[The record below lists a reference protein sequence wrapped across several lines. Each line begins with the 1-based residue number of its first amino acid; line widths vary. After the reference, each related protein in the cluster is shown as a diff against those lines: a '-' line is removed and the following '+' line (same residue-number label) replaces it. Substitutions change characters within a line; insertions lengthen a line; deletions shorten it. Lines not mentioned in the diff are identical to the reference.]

1 MNHFTKTAFA
11 GLMAIAISS
20 TAFAS
25 GYKCDSGTKS
35 EWKTKDEAKAVLVAD
50 GYEVR
55 KVKIEG
61 GCYEF
66 YTKKDGKKLEVFVN
80 PATLKIVKIKE
91 D

>member
-11 GLMAIAISS
+11 GLMVIGISS

-25 GYKCDSGTKS
+25 SYECDSGEKS
-35 EWKTKDEAKAVLVAD
+35 EWKTKNEAKAVLVAD
-50 GYEVR
+50 GYEIR

-66 YTKKDGKKLEVFVN
+66 YTKKDGKKIEVFIN
-80 PATLKIVKIKE
+80 PVTLEIVKIKE